1 MIKISANVSKKV
13 PIAGTQFSSQQF
25 GASLEIEVSDADRPD
40 AMQQRIRELYSLL
53 SITIDE
59 QIAGATN
66 VRPAVNGTV
75 QTHVPPQQQHNRLPS
90 PASNGNGN
98 GNQGRQN
105 GRSQTNGNN
114 GARKPTG
121 ATEAQCRAIFA
132 ICKSLNMDMAAL
144 LADYN
149 VSEPSQLHVKTASQL
164 IDELKARQNANP
176 SHQ

>member
-13 PIAGTQFSSQQF
+13 PIAGTQFSSQQY

-66 VRPAVNGTV
+66 GRPVVNSPV

-90 PASNGNGN
+90 PVTNGNGN
-98 GNQGRQN
+98 HSRQN
-105 GRSQTNGNN
+105 VRSQTNGNN
-114 GARKPTG
+114 GSARKPTG

-176 SHQ
+176 SQP